1 MSKRDLL
8 ADFGYDEGFIVFDS
22 PDYDEAIIGVTTDN
36 CVVYDFNLM
45 VQHLMEMDGITD
57 IEAIEFIEYNTIRS
71 LPYVENA
78 PVIMYGLE
86 FF

>member
-1 MSKRDLL
+1 MGKRELL
-8 ADFGYDEGFIVFDS
+8 ADSGYEDCIVFDN
-22 PDYDEAIIGVTTDN
+22 PEFDEAIIGVTTDN
-36 CVVYDFNLM
+36 CVVYDFYLM
-45 VQHLMEMDGITD
+45 VQHLMEVDGISD
-57 IEAIEFIEYNTIRS
+57 IEAIEFIEFNTIRS

>member
-1 MSKRDLL
+1 MSKRELL
-8 ADFGYDEGFIVFDS
+8 ADFGYEDCIVFEN
-22 PDYDEAIIGVTTDN
+22 PDFDEAIIGVTTDD

-45 VQHLMEMDGITD
+45 VQHLMETDGITD
-57 IEAIEFIEYNTIRS
+57 IEAIEFIEFNTIRS

-78 PVIMYGLE
+78 PVIVYGLE